1 MNQQRI
7 MPWIDLLPEVVTTD
21 LQQRRDT
28 IQELTRQAAEATHKA
43 QLLARQA
50 EQFRERAN
58 LAACALEGDAKGKYS
73 VEAVEKAKVLAYPL
87 R

>member
-1 MNQQRI
+1 MKQQRI

-21 LQQRRDT
+21 LQQRRDM
-28 IQELTRQAAEATHKA
+28 IQELARQAAEATHKA

-58 LAACALEGDAKGKYS
+58 LAACVLEGDAKVKYS
-73 VEAVEKAKVLAYPL
+73 VEVIEKAKILAYPP